1 MTHTFVKINQIL
13 NSCLWMGW
21 NLKKPF
27 WINIK
32 IFQTYWLVRYEILWN
47 ICVVEVAVWVYI
59 KISLRYLK
67 HIGLKLF
74 MVAAAWWRRED
85 RGSKHK
91 QGRGDWLEKK
101 KYAGEVTK
109 NIWFEVNM
117 EKKCFFIFLKQSRWD
132 WFWKFYG
139 NENFWDVAD
148 VLGFENIQKKI
159 WVQKIWGWNWFV
171 SLQQWISATLQ
182 IHCTL
187 LYICPWMPLLQSDGL
202 SFIESKQMLIW
213 NMTSWC
219 FRLWLYETVTGYSR
233 DCLEISLMMN

>member
-1 MTHTFVKINQIL
+1 MSFN
-13 NSCLWMGW
+13 G
-21 NLKKPF
+21 LKLEEAL

-32 IFQTYWLVRYEILWN
+32 ISQTYWLVRYEILWN

-91 QGRGDWLEKK
+91 QGRWDWLEKK

-139 NENFWDVAD
+139 NESFLRCRKCSWFWKYTEEDMGTKTMRMKLVCFSSTLD
-148 VLGFENIQKKI
+148 QC
-159 WVQKIWGWNWFV
+159 
-171 SLQQWISATLQ
+171 TLQ
-182 IHCTL
+182 IHCAL
-187 LYICPWMPLLQSDGL
+187 LYIRPWMPLLQSDGL

-233 DCLEISLMMN
+233 DCLEISLMMNEITG